1 MKVQDLQCI
10 NQGEPTMLLRSKK
23 WKPLLAVVVATFVIS
38 AAGCQPPYDFPAAGE
53 WGELAGPGGP
63 TVSFTEDEL
72 LLPCAALDGGP
83 EDDDHHNMV
92 GMVDGYLVLPW
103 APEWSGGGLS
113 FFSFDDPCEP
123 EKVGETYDPHIR
135 ESHTFGAVG
144 RGGRVLSA
152 FDYHGGL
159 VDGEIVGGIQIWDIT
174 EASSP
179 FVVSSLALP
188 GYLYPDAYTGVSL
201 ATFWQGDQIWVSG
214 CDNGFWVVDASDPSD
229 PRVAYQHTFDPPMRG
244 GAVHLVGD
252 VAMVSGAEISR
263 VVLMDVSDPM
273 APVPFV
279 GGDFETLDVTGSA
292 RDYYFAG
299 IGGRY
304 GLFARKEAG
313 GGFIAYDLT
322 DPRAP
327 FRAGAV
333 SPSDGNGGYVF
344 RQSDTLFVGES
355 HFAALYDFSD
365 PSESIELARAH
376 LEGDLD
382 TATPIGNVVVLS
394 VDEDAVPGEAST
406 VVPWTREPDVRSPK
420 VELHRPADG
429 AVWVATTA
437 SIGLSF
443 DEMVEFR
450 TVFEGSFRVSDSRG
464 RKVDGVFGVQEGVV
478 SFTPSEPFEDD
489 TTYVVVVP
497 AGGIADYNGNTMDDD
512 LSFRFTTGPE
522 IL

>member
-1 MKVQDLQCI
+1 
-10 NQGEPTMLLRSKK
+10 MLSLSL
-23 WKPLLAVVVATFVIS
+23 KPKLLWCLGSAAFVVA
-38 AAGCQPPYDFPAAGE
+38 AAACQPAYVFPEPRE
-53 WGELAGPGGP
+53 WGELTGPGGP
-63 TVSFTEDEL
+63 AVSFTEDEL
-72 LLPCAALDGGP
+72 LAPCAALDGGP

-113 FFSFDDPCEP
+113 FFSFDDPCAP
-123 EKVGETYDPHIR
+123 EKIGETFDAHIR

-201 ATFWQGDQIWVSG
+201 ATFWQGDLIWVSG

-229 PRVAYQHTFDPPMRG
+229 PRVAYQHTFDPPMRV

-252 VAMVSGAEISR
+252 LAMVSGAEISR
-263 VVLMDVSDPM
+263 VVLMDVSAPM
-273 APVPFV
+273 TPVPFV
-279 GGDFETLDVTGSA
+279 GGDFETLDVTGAA

-313 GGFIAYDLT
+313 GGFMAYDLT

-327 FRAGAV
+327 VRAGSASAV
-333 SPSDGNGGYVF
+333 DGNGGYVF

-365 PSESIELARAH
+365 PAESVELARAA

-394 VDEDAVPGEAST
+394 VDEDAIPGEASA
-406 VVPWTREPDVRSPK
+406 VFPWAQEPDSRGPR
-420 VELHRPADG
+420 VELHRPANG
-429 AVWVATTA
+429 AVWVAPTA

-464 RKVDGVFGVQEGVV
+464 RRVEGLFGVQEGVV
-478 SFTPSEPFEDD
+478 SFTPSEPLEED
-489 TTYVVVVP
+489 TTYVVAVP
-497 AGGIADYNGNTMDDD
+497 AGGIADYSGNTTDEE
-512 LSFRFTTGPE
+512 LTFRFATGPE
-522 IL
+522 VL